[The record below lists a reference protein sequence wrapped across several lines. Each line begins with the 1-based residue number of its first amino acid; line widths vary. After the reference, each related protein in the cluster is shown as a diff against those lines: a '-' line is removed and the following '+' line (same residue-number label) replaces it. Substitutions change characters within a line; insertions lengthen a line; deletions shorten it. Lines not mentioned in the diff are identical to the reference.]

1 MQITVIGTGYVG
13 LVTGA
18 CFAEAGHKVICIDK
32 DQEKIKKLNDG
43 KVPFYEPNLE
53 ELILKS
59 LKNGNIEF
67 KKDHCTNSFNS
78 DIYFIAVGTPQ
89 ADDGSVNMSFVE
101 EAAKEI
107 GKGCLGRPIVVN
119 KSTMAIGSTTKVQN
133 IIDVQTSIRKVST
146 KVSVVANPEFL
157 REGSAI
163 KDFTNPDRVIV
174 GTLNEDALKTMRE
187 LYKPFLSS
195 HLDNFIIMDT
205 KSAELTKYAANA
217 MLAARISFMNEM
229 ALISEAVEADIE
241 LVKLGV
247 GLDQRIGKK
256 FLNPGIGYGGSCFPK
271 AVQALVKSGN
281 EANYSFSII
290 DAVLKVNDEQKLR
303 LIDKV
308 KNHYGDVNGK
318 TFALWGLAFKPDT
331 DDIREAPALYM
342 IDALLAAGA
351 SVIAYDPE
359 AMDNV
364 KAKYG
369 DKVTFVGDR
378 DSAIDGADALV
389 IATEWQVFRN
399 PDFDLMSEKM
409 SQKVIFDGR
418 NLYDIEDMKEKGFYY
433 SSIGRILVGG

>member
-32 DQEKIKKLNDG
+32 DQEKIEKLNDG

-271 AVQALVKSGN
+271 DLNALIYSAKQFNINLELLSAVQSVN
-281 EANYSFSII
+281 ES
-290 DAVLKVNDEQKLR
+290 QKNLFTLR
-303 LIDKV
+303 LENLFKD
-308 KNHYGDVNGK
+308 NGGLEGK
-318 TFALWGLAFKPDT
+318 TIALWGLSYKPET
-331 DDIREAPALYM
+331 DDIRDAPSINL
-342 IDALLAAGA
+342 IEGLLSRGA
-351 SVIAYDPE
+351 KIAAYDPVANQNMQFLFPE
-359 AMDNV
+359 SSTMSY
-364 KAKYG
+364 K
-369 DKVTFVGDR
+369 
-378 DSAIDGADALV
+378 DSAKDCLVSADALV
-389 IATEWQVFRN
+389 VCTEWKEFST
-399 PDFDLMSEKM
+399 FEFSEEYIT
-409 SQKVIFDGR
+409 SLEIILDGR
-418 NLYDIEDMKEKGFYY
+418 NCLDKDKLSLQGLNYKG
-433 SSIGRILVGG
+433 IGR